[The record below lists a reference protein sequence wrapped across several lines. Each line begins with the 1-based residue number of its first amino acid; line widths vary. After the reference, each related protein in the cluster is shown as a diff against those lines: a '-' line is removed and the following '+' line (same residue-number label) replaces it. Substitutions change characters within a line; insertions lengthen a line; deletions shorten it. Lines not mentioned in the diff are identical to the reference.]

1 MAECRVLSPRWL
13 QGFGGGPVGFVD
25 HTTLCFASGCFVRFV
40 DTQSH
45 KWFFFKGPETGI
57 NTLASSV
64 KSNRFAIAD
73 CGLHPTIRVFSYP
86 HFQCSAILKGGAELE
101 ISFLSFSYTGPYL
114 ASFSGLPDFS
124 LCVWDWMNC
133 TLLCCH
139 SLHGVNLLGL
149 TFNPSNW
156 KQLFTIGDR
165 HMSIWSVE
173 QSDNVYLLRSR
184 PVSLPSEDGK
194 EVIDED
200 VVLPGR
206 HDTMLGLSVPNLPVS
221 ARAGLI
227 GEVAKR
233 FVPRNF
239 SKQLLRPCSFCWTSA
254 SQLFVGC
261 REGHLLQIDCNG
273 DSFTISP
280 LFPGPPGSEETLQP
294 GHVNALALQ
303 KLGLFAGGT
312 DGKLHQL
319 IIQSS
324 EVKVHVCGDVGSS
337 ISSLVFGEDH
347 EKLAIT
353 TERVTAAK

>member
-124 LCVWDWMNC
+124 LCVW
-133 TLLCCH
+133 
-139 SLHGVNLLGL
+139 
-149 TFNPSNW
+149 
-156 KQLFTIGDR
+156 
-165 HMSIWSVE
+165 
-173 QSDNVYLLRSR
+173 

-353 TERVTAAK
+353 TERGSIHMYSTLYSSSVEVVLDMHSTAPFISVDTLAPDNTYCIVS